1 MFVAVVWKQH
11 AYKMNK
17 LQIYGNLKQQRY
29 DQRKKRRIIRW
40 LSVNDTLLKFEL
52 NKMNKKKTKHKS
64 NDVNIFKTEKCF
76 SFRGFT

>member
-17 LQIYGNLKQQRY
+17 LQIDGNLKQQRY

-52 NKMNKKKTKHKS
+52 NKMNKK
-64 NDVNIFKTEKCF
+64 N
-76 SFRGFT
+76 